1 MLISSRTLKGR
12 CPVCGA
18 ANCSC
23 GGPSTV
29 IPVDERIKE
38 AKVGGRLVSVPTGR
52 PGVSVKITEEE
63 ARRLGY
69 LPPEPAPKARPVAQN
84 KKRRPAEH
92 K

>member
-1 MLISSRTLKGR
+1 M
-12 CPVCGA
+12 CGA

-23 GGPSTV
+23 GGPTMV

-52 PGVSVKITEEE
+52 PGVSVKVTEEE
-63 ARRLGY
+63 ARRLGH
-69 LPPEPAPKARPVAQN
+69 LPAENKARPVAPN
-84 KKRRPAEH
+84 KKRRPAEN

>member
-18 ANCSC
+18 VNCSC

-29 IPVDERIKE
+29 APVDERIKE
-38 AKVGGRLVSVPTGR
+38 AKVERLVSVPTGR
-52 PGVSVKITEEE
+52 PGVSVKVTEEE

-69 LPPEPAPKARPVAQN
+69 LPPEPAPKARPVARN
-84 KKRRPAEH
+84 KARRPAEH